1 MSQDAPLPDPPPPPP
16 LEGEK
21 APLPAK
27 LAGLQTALPQQDFQK
42 IIVHGKPKEPDRE
55 RKAVFKPPNDQHL
68 PTSRLKLFCFD
79 KTTGKPLANVQV
91 AVKTLPNN
99 DPDKSKCVSNAFGN
113 RAFSRKDGFVSCKV
127 LAGYPYLISATAS
140 GYHDFGHMGEH
151 LLLRPGD
158 GEVAEAEVGLVPIR
172 IAVVV
177 TLRELRPVHHPD
189 SMQRDVTGQVN
200 PLYTL
205 PKIDTR
211 FGVPPQ
217 RVSFYSSEGIKM
229 DFVATTVESQD
240 VLVGWPGTLG
250 GTAEA
255 ATCSLGIY
263 STDNDGHCFFYG
275 PKVGGKRGNGRK
287 PRDYSQIDVGRWE
300 YTVKYHLRAN
310 WESPV
315 CMLFEA
321 YRRQVDYPAHV
332 ARYPP
337 RADAKE
343 RLSGSPGKRRA
354 SLAALLPGSREELAA
369 SREALAL
376 APVHEIM
383 RASSAA
389 GSVRGSGGAAGGGG
403 GSGSAPTGVKNKEQL
418 MSSFL
423 ESAAEVA
430 AAASS
435 GGSVADPNEPEAPPP
450 PPPLEAQSPH
460 ASASAAGFG
469 GGDGAEARS
478 QAGASASGRGSGRAG
493 SSRGRNAVAADA
505 RSAAAA
511 AAAAA
516 AGSELDPD
524 EIKELA
530 AELAVY
536 PDNNIHNY
544 LDPGEYKLQ
553 MKDPS
558 RLLIF
563 YTYSGDGEAAEINR
577 AQNAVVPFTMQNT
590 DDSFIHP
597 RDGTILR
604 PTQFPVQLYCRAR
617 PWFHIAVYD
626 VESLEEVGTR
636 YGLFFT
642 IERITIHPAGTKARG
657 SDGDGVSSGGG
668 PGRRLKGAKDERN
681 ADVDAYLE
689 KQKEKGKLA
698 HLWAKAEVAEAEA
711 TGKQFLLPQD
721 SEVVDPNVFAYKVEE
736 VEVVSEV
743 LYSGRLGA
751 SKDKMWM
758 TPGDKYRLTVQMR
771 TPFLDYDAVQVRVAN
786 WELEPFVFYAM
797 RKVVLLV
804 GVRES
809 FSTAPM
815 PGTEVVVEVREPPQ
829 PPRPPVVKPEWC
841 EAPSAY
847 AQRII
852 DQLIDYVVQNN
863 REAMAVEKGPASEQ
877 RGYTDAEGLVSFE
890 VPPESRVFV
899 RAVNTVDF
907 EATDST
913 REQLL
918 TSEPEQF
925 VGFQLE
931 RICRTAAVVL
941 DAASG
946 EGVPG
951 FTLKGY
957 DITDYVP
964 DVPKEGSRKVRQLLD
979 PDLLDDVDVEE
990 LGLEPFQTETTGPDG
1005 ATMQPFCRRA
1015 GRVIKILV
1023 AASPRSHLMPSL
1035 VMPRSANALYVVTSD
1050 KHSVVFK
1057 APSRPRVRII
1067 CHDTCTFEEVYGV
1080 RFRVM
1085 VRAIEAPP
1093 PPPENASGAGR
1104 RSGASSRIM
1113 SRAASR
1119 AGSRAGSQAPS
1130 RSISRTNSM
1139 RAGAATAAAAAAAVA
1154 NAAAIGAAVAGIA
1167 AERAAEEADELPA
1180 APPPPP
1186 ALLAATSAAIAM
1198 LRDQQRDTVW
1208 QIEELE
1214 RTMAELTAR
1223 HDAEAA
1229 DGSGS
1234 AEAAEAVAAQQRQ
1247 LEPLV
1252 AGLKASLQR
1261 QQQQLDELLAAEA
1274 EAAAA
1279 AAAAAAVAE
1288 QAAADAA
1295 AAAAAAE
1302 SEGAAVPGAGYN
1314 EAAAKAL
1321 AAAGSFNPDAAMASG
1336 GLDAIFG
1343 TGTGGAPGGAPGARR
1358 KTSDSQG
1365 GGGSGSGAAGAGASL
1380 RTRLRGVG
1388 SGNGDGSATR
1398 GGAGGGGG
1406 AAAASRNMGLGARRE
1421 EDEATLK
1428 RRAEEEA
1435 MMAVFDP
1442 APEEE
1447 EPWGRVIW
1455 DSVTGLEENDS
1466 LILEEDA
1473 EVAVQ
1478 IFPCWPYDVRSQML
1492 KGRAVGHVGPPDFR
1506 FYLPRD
1512 GDAFRFWMERDKALP
1527 DFWDEQGAARLPYH
1541 PLARLQPLAPPH
1553 RLLARPHGEMK
1564 LLRPPAFDPNAL
1576 ADTVPAHTA
1585 DTDPRGGSTAATPRV
1600 NFADVPLNIDDGG
1613 GQGSKPGQVPKLPLP
1628 AIKDTEEV
1636 RQLHRTVSAVQYDPN
1651 DANEDMNDLAW
1662 NQLRLSD
1669 ASYLPLERTRL
1680 LQFLT
1685 KWGSFPHIQGGH
1697 CKACAGVDRAPDTNP
1712 LLLASAPPTPRF
1724 AGDTPRSG
1732 GGTARSGADD
1742 AAGVAPYG
1750 GHGPGHRGALYR
1762 SRLVPTLELAA
1773 QWVFDQRPA
1782 PRPEVPPHL
1791 RRFVPDRF
1799 ARTHAIVAHSE
1810 AIYCKSPFFTWWLPN
1825 GGGVHVAVNDGLYR
1839 DLVPLIDAV
1848 ALSVEYMDTHLEKV
1862 RKLNEG
1868 RGKHGR
1874 FLLGHEVVD
1883 SFCGG
1888 VFIVDVSTAQP
1899 FSGISFML
1907 EQLSKTF
1914 DYWAASTPAGCS
1926 PPRFNVLLCSRDTVE
1941 AWRSTLGY
1949 VTEGLLGRL
1958 RPWYEDVKQKM
1969 PPAPGFN
1976 MEKALRTAAGMAKSQ
1991 VPLFLLCGGL
2001 LESPLNTPTEMSRVL
2016 YDMQLACINTQAPMQ
2031 PVHAVELYPMPQAR
2045 VEGGASG
2052 VAPASEAGDDDIG
2065 DGAGPRELRPPP
2077 PAARLGGADDGMSEV
2092 SVEEAAALGSNIFA
2106 LLVDSLSCERVRL
2119 LELFREVDKDSDGC
2133 LDWPQLYRL
2142 VLRLVPDATPAH
2154 IRYVQLLL
2162 DRTGDNRVRYK
2173 DLAAAVRACSRG
2185 GITVSLRDRL
2195 EVALVLHKMAI
2206 LMLVGR
2212 VTPAE
2217 MFARY
2222 DTDEDSYWSE
2232 KEQWNMLKDLFPGL
2246 RPAEHALLFEAFQDV
2261 DKNGDGRISRDEW
2274 GRAFSAGG
2282 VPGLPGTGML
2292 GTPDQIQRMK
2302 DAGELDDFTIMAM
2315 KAAEENKRLS
2325 RIRGADFPLTA
2336 ALVKIAGATRG
2347 MHRRLDLGRARA
2359 FADPIDLA
2367 PLQQVRDALDANLQ
2381 QLLAF
2386 EKAYGRQLTAEYQ
2399 DRPFRN
2405 HPGQAN
2411 PLTADPGSPA
2421 RGGGAARKRPASANR
2436 ALRPTRES
2444 SSAYSSS
2451 SAASSMAP
2459 SSSHRAGG
2467 AGSAT
2472 GRSSH
2477 RDPPSPSR
2485 PESARSS
2492 RRAPSRPRSASSS
2505 RPPSARLL
2513 EPTASHTAYLAA
2525 TVSVGGGGGSRP
2537 GSAAPGSGPGSRPG
2551 SRPGSASRQRPPAS
2565 PVPAWAAAAAAS
2577 DDPHLRKLAERE
2589 ASSGDV
2595 AMPPLGREH
2604 SASSQQAQPWHTG
2617 ASGLGGGG
2625 GSFSSRAGG
2634 GLLATRPSAEVSA
2647 AAVDVGG
2654 GGGGAA
2660 GGDPRLAGRQEY
2672 RPPSERSLLR
2682 PSASYG
2688 SRSPG
2693 SSKAPSAEPSAASVN
2708 GGGAGEAGGGLAGG
2722 ASGLAGGGSGLGGG
2736 GSVLGGGGG
2745 GGGGSNASS
2754 RPNSAPSRR
2763 PGGVGGGSVGGGSVR
2778 GSVASGAGGGGSG
2791 APAAYGKIPL
2801 PPTSR
2806 RQLPMKSA
2814 TLGFEGEGEGL
2825 EGGASSA
2832 GGGLPY
2838 LSSPDPHAPPS
2849 GGVGSR
2855 PSSATRRPFG
2865 PAGFRMDSG
2874 NSRASQGW
2882 S

>member
-1 MSQDAPLPDPPPPPP
+1 MHLADVSSTCWGWGWGSSCAVYYYGCMATKDFTDGSACSYLYSVGSISLFSCLMTMALMGCPGAVAGNTVSGIFHLIWWAIAGSYFTDAWRDAHALPLDNWRHAIMALCWTAVAFSALQILTSVGSCVAMRKRSDAYEERPGSKPS
-16 LEGEK
+16 EK

-55 RKAVFKPPNDQHL
+55 RKAVCKPPNDQHL

-99 DPDKSKCVSNAFGN
+99 DPDKSKSVSNAFGN
-113 RAFSRKDGFVSCKV
+113 RAFSRKDGYVSCKV

-140 GYHDFGHMGEH
+140 GFHDFGHMGEH

-158 GEVAEAEVGLVPIR
+158 GEVVEAEVGLVPIR

-177 TLRELRPVHHPD
+177 TLRELRPLHHPD

-200 PLYTL
+200 PLFSL

-250 GTAEA
+250 NTAEA

-287 PRDYSQIDVGRWE
+287 PRDWSQIDVGRWE
-300 YTVKYHLRAN
+300 YTCKYHLRAN

-315 CMLFEA
+315 CMLFES

-337 RADAKE
+337 RGDAKD
-343 RLSGSPGKRRA
+343 RLNASPGKRRA

-376 APVHEIM
+376 APE
-383 RASSAA
+383 
-389 GSVRGSGGAAGGGG
+389 
-403 GSGSAPTGVKNKEQL
+403 
-418 MSSFL
+418 L
-423 ESAAEVA
+423 E
-430 AAASS
+430 
-435 GGSVADPNEPEAPPP
+435 
-450 PPPLEAQSPH
+450 
-460 ASASAAGFG
+460 
-469 GGDGAEARS
+469 
-478 QAGASASGRGSGRAG
+478 
-493 SSRGRNAVAADA
+493 
-505 RSAAAA
+505 
-511 AAAAA
+511 
-516 AGSELDPD
+516 
-524 EIKELA
+524 

-577 AQNAVVPFTMQNT
+577 AQNAVVPFTMRNT

-597 RDGTILR
+597 RDGSILR

-642 IERITIHPAGTKARG
+642 IERITIQPAGTKARG
-657 SDGDGVSSGGG
+657 SEGDGMSNGGG
-668 PGRRLKGAKDERN
+668 PGRRLKGQKDERN

-721 SEVVDPNVFAYKVEE
+721 SEALDPNVFPYKVEE
-736 VEVVSEV
+736 VEVVSE
-743 LYSGRLGA
+743 LMYSGHLGA
-751 SKDKMWM
+751 NKDKMWM

-804 GVRES
+804 GVREA
-809 FSTAPM
+809 FNQQPM
-815 PGTEVVVEVREPPQ
+815 PHTEVVVEVREPPQ

-907 EATDST
+907 EATEST
-913 REQLL
+913 SERLL

-925 VGFQLE
+925 VGFQLQ

-941 DAASG
+941 DSATG

-964 DVPKEGSRKVRQLLD
+964 DVPKEGSKKVRQLLD
-979 PDLLDDVDVEE
+979 PDLLDDVDVEA
-990 LGLEPFQTETTGPDG
+990 LGLEPFQVETTGPDG
-1005 ATMQPFCRRA
+1005 AAMQPFCRRA
-1015 GRVIKILV
+1015 GRVIKPGD
-1023 AASPRSHLMPSL
+1023 AAQRQRA
-1035 VMPRSANALYVVTSD
+1035 V
-1050 KHSVVFK
+1050 
-1057 APSRPRVRII
+1057 I
-1067 CHDTCTFEEVYGV
+1067 CHDTCTFEEIYGV

-1085 VRAIEAPP
+1085 VRRIEAPP

-1104 RSGASSRIM
+1104 RSANSRNVGM
-1113 SRAASR
+1113 GVR
-1119 AGSRAGSQAPS
+1119 
-1130 RSISRTNSM
+1130 
-1139 RAGAATAAAAAAAVA
+1139 
-1154 NAAAIGAAVAGIA
+1154 
-1167 AERAAEEADELPA
+1167 AEED
-1180 APPPPP
+1180 
-1186 ALLAATSAAIAM
+1186 
-1198 LRDQQRDTVW
+1198 D
-1208 QIEELE
+1208 
-1214 RTMAELTAR
+1214 
-1223 HDAEAA
+1223 
-1229 DGSGS
+1229 
-1234 AEAAEAVAAQQRQ
+1234 
-1247 LEPLV
+1247 
-1252 AGLKASLQR
+1252 
-1261 QQQQLDELLAAEA
+1261 
-1274 EAAAA
+1274 
-1279 AAAAAAVAE
+1279 
-1288 QAAADAA
+1288 
-1295 AAAAAAE
+1295 
-1302 SEGAAVPGAGYN
+1302 
-1314 EAAAKAL
+1314 
-1321 AAAGSFNPDAAMASG
+1321 
-1336 GLDAIFG
+1336 
-1343 TGTGGAPGGAPGARR
+1343 
-1358 KTSDSQG
+1358 
-1365 GGGSGSGAAGAGASL
+1365 
-1380 RTRLRGVG
+1380 
-1388 SGNGDGSATR
+1388 
-1398 GGAGGGGG
+1398 
-1406 AAAASRNMGLGARRE
+1406 
-1421 EDEATLK
+1421 ATLK

-1435 MMAVFDP
+1435 MMAVFDQ

-1455 DSVTGLEENDS
+1455 DSVTGLEENDN

-1512 GDAFRFWMERDKALP
+1512 GDAFRFWLERDKALP

-1553 RLLARPHGEMK
+1553 RLLARPHGDLK
-1564 LLRPPAFDPNAL
+1564 LLRPPAFDLNAIT
-1576 ADTVPAHTA
+1576 DPAVTA
-1585 DTDPRGGSTAATPRV
+1585 DTDPRLASANATPRV
-1600 NFADVPLNIDDGG
+1600 NFADVPLTIDDGG
-1613 GQGSKPGQVPKLPLP
+1613 KGTKSGLVPKLSLAGPEAEDLRS
-1628 AIKDTEEV
+1628 ALKGSEEV
-1636 RQLHRTVSAVQYDPN
+1636 RKLHRTVSAVQYDPN

-1697 CKACAGVDRAPDTNP
+1697 CKACA
-1712 LLLASAPPTPRF
+1712 
-1724 AGDTPRSG
+1724 
-1732 GGTARSGADD
+1732 
-1742 AAGVAPYG
+1742 
-1750 GHGPGHRGALYR
+1750 
-1762 SRLVPTLELAA
+1762 
-1773 QWVFDQRPA
+1773 
-1782 PRPEVPPHL
+1782 
-1791 RRFVPDRF
+1791 DRF

-1839 DLVPLIDAV
+1839 DLIPLIDAV
-1848 ALSVEYMDTHLEKV
+1848 ALSVNKV
-1862 RKLNEG
+1862 NEG

-1888 VFIVDVSTAQP
+1888 VFILDV
-1899 FSGISFML
+1899 FML

-1914 DYWAASTPAGCS
+1914 DYWAGSTPEGMT
-1926 PPRFNVLLCSRDTVE
+1926 PPRFNVLLCSRDVVE
-1941 AWRSTLGY
+1941 CWRSGLGY

-1969 PPAPGFN
+1969 PAAPGFN

-2045 VEGGASG
+2045 
-2052 VAPASEAGDDDIG
+2052 
-2065 DGAGPRELRPPP
+2065 
-2077 PAARLGGADDGMSEV
+2077 
-2092 SVEEAAALGSNIFA
+2092 
-2106 LLVDSLSCERVRL
+2106 DSLACERVRL

-2133 LDWPQLYRL
+2133 LDWSQLYRL

-2206 LMLVGR
+2206 TMLVGR

-2217 MFARY
+2217 LFARY
-2222 DTDEDSYWSE
+2222 DCDEDSYWSE

-2274 GRAFSAGG
+2274 SRAFSAGG

-2292 GTPDQIQRMK
+2292 GTADQIQRMK

-2359 FADPIDLA
+2359 FADPIDLV

-2386 EKAYGRQLTAEYQ
+2386 EKAYGKQLTAEYQ

-2405 HPGQAN
+2405 YPGQAN
-2411 PLTADPGSPA
+2411 PLTADPGSLA
-2421 RGGGAARKRPASANR
+2421 RGGARKRPASANR

-2451 SAASSMAP
+2451 SAATSIAP
-2459 SSSHRAGG
+2459 SSAHRAGG
-2467 AGSAT
+2467 LGSTAGRSGAGSY
-2472 GRSSH
+2472 RE
-2477 RDPPSPSR
+2477 PPSPSR
-2485 PESARSS
+2485 PD
-2492 RRAPSRPRSASSS
+2492 
-2505 RPPSARLL
+2505 
-2513 EPTASHTAYLAA
+2513 
-2525 TVSVGGGGGSRP
+2525 
-2537 GSAAPGSGPGSRPG
+2537 
-2551 SRPGSASRQRPPAS
+2551 SASRQRPPMS
-2565 PVPAWAAAAAAS
+2565 PVPAWATAAAAS
-2577 DDPHLRKLAERE
+2577 DDPHLRKLAEHE
-2589 ASSGDV
+2589 ASSG
-2595 AMPPLGREH
+2595 E
-2604 SASSQQAQPWHTG
+2604 
-2617 ASGLGGGG
+2617 
-2625 GSFSSRAGG
+2625 
-2634 GLLATRPSAEVSA
+2634 
-2647 AAVDVGG
+2647 
-2654 GGGGAA
+2654 
-2660 GGDPRLAGRQEY
+2660 
-2672 RPPSERSLLR
+2672 
-2682 PSASYG
+2682 
-2688 SRSPG
+2688 
-2693 SSKAPSAEPSAASVN
+2693 
-2708 GGGAGEAGGGLAGG
+2708 
-2722 ASGLAGGGSGLGGG
+2722 
-2736 GSVLGGGGG
+2736 
-2745 GGGGSNASS
+2745 
-2754 RPNSAPSRR
+2754 
-2763 PGGVGGGSVGGGSVR
+2763 
-2778 GSVASGAGGGGSG
+2778 
-2791 APAAYGKIPL
+2791 
-2801 PPTSR
+2801 
-2806 RQLPMKSA
+2806 LPMKSA
-2814 TLGFEGEGEGL
+2814 MLGFEGEGL
-2825 EGGASSA
+2825 EGGAS
-2832 GGGLPY
+2832 GGLPF
-2838 LSSPDPHAPPS
+2838 LSSPDPNAPPAGAGAS
-2849 GGVGSR
+2849 GAGSR
-2855 PSSATRRPFG
+2855 PSSAGRRSFG

-2874 NSRASQGW
+2874 NSRTSQGW
-2882 S
+2882 V